1 MPSIM
6 VFHWFLLLFFF
17 IFIIYIYNKKNSCR
31 LWECVKPVR
40 SFATE
45 RFCTF
50 PWPEAKK
57 KPRRVPLEA
66 VGALWKSRTFSPTFP
81 RTSMA
86 VKGREKFHFGKS
98 AISQSEKN
106 LSRPLPV
113 VDPDQNVLLNPT
125 FQERVW
131 KGCGK
136 HMEKMT
142 HPIYSDKNKE
152 RRCYTTLPFA
162 FSTGFPYS
170 RNEIFPL

>member
-1 MPSIM
+1 M
-6 VFHWFLLLFFF
+6 VSHWSLFLFFLYLYL
-17 IFIIYIYNKKNSCR
+17 YIYLKKNSCR
-31 LWECVKPVR
+31 LWKCVKPVR

-66 VGALWKSRTFSPTFP
+66 VGALWKSRTFFPTFP

-86 VKGREKFHFGKS
+86 GKGREKFHFGKS
-98 AISQSEKN
+98 AISQSEKTLN
-106 LSRPLPV
+106 RPLPV
-113 VDPDQNVLLNPT
+113 ADVDQNVLLNPT

-136 HMEKMT
+136 HREKMAY
-142 HPIYSDKNKE
+142 PVYSGKNKE
-152 RRCYTTLPFA
+152 R
-162 FSTGFPYS
+162 
-170 RNEIFPL
+170 